1 MKGIMSKIWRVAAG
15 LVIGCVVSYLL
26 VAALDAMLEYPNVFN
41 RATGNVLAI
50 CLVYGVC
57 TAGCIILLLLF
68 VREKPISSQ
77 GFDGLPRHVAGLIDA
92 IIESMRYR
100 RSVRADVR
108 QELTDH
114 FNDALAGCETEE
126 QKTVRVKE
134 LLADF
139 GDVELL
145 GILMRRAKKRCRPL
159 WRTMIVRM
167 FQAAGVLVILF
178 FVYVGWFFCGKP
190 AVTTNYLDVLNR
202 QVRPVADEGLNAYP
216 LYIEAARL
224 YQKPTDDNPFD
235 LTPRS
240 LTLLSESQRQ
250 VLSGWLAANRKSLEL
265 IGQGNEK
272 PYYWPVYSIEQNE
285 DGTNPSLITVLLP
298 HISQYRDMARLV
310 CWQAL
315 VDADAGRMQ
324 EAFNHVMD
332 AYQFG
337 QKVHGQETPLIEQ
350 LVSAAI
356 TMLSTDTLRIML
368 DDHIEDV
375 DAATLDSARKRLGG
389 YVDAS
394 QFEIDFGAERLF
406 MYDET
411 QRCFTASRFG
421 RSHLYLPRLKEIT
434 DSDLT
439 IDDQLAFV
447 ALKGF
452 QVLFTH
458 PDKDETL
465 KQMEILYAE
474 FEKGV
479 RQTPAAMKAQ
489 NPEIQKK
496 LEAFSEK
503 NIFIRYLM
511 PALAK
516 VAERSHRS
524 RVDSMATLTI
534 IAILQYHKE
543 HGQYPE
549 SLSALAEGGL
559 LRQLP
564 MDPYS
569 DKPLVYRRTEEGFV
583 LYSAG
588 MNLTD
593 DGGVEGTKNGKFT
606 QWTDHGDVI
615 FWPVRKEEAMN

>member
-1 MKGIMSKIWRVAAG
+1 MKGMMSKIWRVAAG

-26 VAALDAMLEYPNVFN
+26 VAALDAMLGYPNVFN
-41 RATGNVLAI
+41 RATGSVLVI

-57 TAGCIILLLLF
+57 TGGCIILLLLF

-77 GFDGLPRHVAGLIDA
+77 GFEGLPRHVTGLIDA

-100 RSVRADVR
+100 RSVRVDVR

-139 GDVELL
+139 GDVKLL

-159 WRTMIVRM
+159 WRTMAARA
-167 FQAAGVLVILF
+167 FQAVGVLVILF

-190 AVTTNYLDVLNR
+190 AVTTNYLDVWNR
-202 QVRPVADEGLNAYP
+202 QMRPVADESLNAYP
-216 LYIEAARL
+216 LYFEATQL
-224 YQKPTDDNPFD
+224 YQKPNDDVKFD

-240 LTLLSESQRQ
+240 LTLLSESERQ
-250 VLSGWLAANRKSLEL
+250 VLSGWLAANQKSLEL
-265 IGQGNEK
+265 VRQGNEK
-272 PYYWPVYSIEQNE
+272 TYYWPVYSLEQNE
-285 DGTNPSLITVLLP
+285 DGSNPALIAVLLP
-298 HISQYRDMARLV
+298 HLTEYRNLAYLL

-315 VDADAGRMQ
+315 ADADAGRMQ
-324 EAFNHVMD
+324 EAFNHVME

-337 QKVHGQETPLIEQ
+337 QKVHGQDTALIEQ
-350 LVSAAI
+350 LVSTGI

-368 DDHIEDV
+368 DEHIQEIDT
-375 DAATLDSARKRLGG
+375 AALDSVRKRFEIL
-389 YVDAS
+389 VNEMR
-394 QFEIDFGAERLF
+394 FEIDFGGERMF
-406 MYDET
+406 MYDEA

-439 IDDQLAFV
+439 FNDQLAFV
-447 ALKGF
+447 AIKGF
-452 QVLFTH
+452 EVLFTH

-465 KQMEILYAE
+465 KQTELLYTE

-479 RQTPAAMKAQ
+479 RQTPAAMKTQ
-489 NPEIQKK
+489 NLETQKK
-496 LEAFSEK
+496 LEKLSER

-516 VAERSHRS
+516 LSERSHRN

-534 IAILQYHKE
+534 VAILQYHKG
-543 HGQYPE
+543 HGQYPA
-549 SLSALAEGGL
+549 SLTDLAEDGL

-569 DKPLVYRRTEEGFV
+569 DKPLVYRRTEGGFV

-588 MNLTD
+588 LNLTD
-593 DGGVEGTKNGKFT
+593 DGGVAGTKNGKYIR
-606 QWTDHGDVI
+606 WTDNGDVI
-615 FWPVRKEEAMN
+615 FWPVRKGEKSE

>member
-1 MKGIMSKIWRVAAG
+1 MKGIMAKIGRVAAG
-15 LVIGCVVSYLL
+15 LVIGCVAGYLA
-26 VAALDAMLEYPNVFN
+26 VAALDTMLGYPNVFN
-41 RATGNVLAI
+41 RASGNVLAI

-57 TAGCIILLLLF
+57 TGGCIILLLLF

-77 GFDGLPRHVAGLIDA
+77 GFEGLPRHVAGLIDA

-100 RSVRADVR
+100 RSVREEVR

-114 FNDALAGCETEE
+114 FTDALAGCETEE
-126 QKTVRVKE
+126 QKTARVRE

-139 GDVELL
+139 GDVALL

-159 WRTMIVRM
+159 WRTMVARA
-167 FQAAGVLVILF
+167 FQAVGVLILLF
-178 FVYVGWFFCGKP
+178 FVYVGWFFCGRP
-190 AVTTNYLDVLNR
+190 AVTVNYLDVMNR
-202 QVRPVADEGLNAYP
+202 QVRPVADENLNAYP
-216 LYIEAARL
+216 LYIEATRL
-224 YQKPTDDNPFD
+224 YQQPNIEGQFD
-235 LTPRS
+235 LTVRS
-240 LTLLSESQRQ
+240 LSLLDESQRQ
-250 VLSGWLAANRKSLEL
+250 VLSGWLAANQKLLEL
-265 IGQGNEK
+265 VREGNGK
-272 PYYWPVYSIEQNE
+272 PYYWPVYSFGQNE
-285 DGTNPSLITVLLP
+285 EETNPSLIAVVLP
-298 HISQYRDMARLV
+298 HLSQYRDVARLL

-315 VDADAGRMQ
+315 ADAEAGRMQ
-324 EAFNHVMD
+324 EAFGHVME

-337 QKVHGQETPLIEQ
+337 QKVHGQETTLIEQ
-350 LVSAAI
+350 LVSVAI
-356 TMLSTDTLRIML
+356 MMSSTDTLRLML
-368 DDHIEDV
+368 DEHNQDV
-375 DAATLDSARKRLGG
+375 DPLMLDSVRKRFDTL
-389 YVDAS
+389 VDETR
-394 QFEIDFGAERLF
+394 FEMDFGAERLF

-421 RSHLYLPRLKEIT
+421 RSHLYLPRLKQLT

-439 IDDQLAFV
+439 IDDQLAF
-447 ALKGF
+447 AAIKGF

-479 RQTPAAMKAQ
+479 RQTPAAMKSQ

-524 RVDSMATLTI
+524 RVDSMATLTVL
-534 IAILQYHKE
+534 AILQYHKT
-543 HGQYPE
+543 HGEYPA
-549 SLSALAEGGL
+549 SLTALAEAGL

-569 DKPLVYRRTEEGFV
+569 DRALVYRRTEGGFV
-583 LYSAG
+583 LYSVG
-588 MNLTD
+588 LNLAD
-593 DGGVEGTKNGKFT
+593 DGGAAGTKDGKYT
-606 QWTDHGDVI
+606 RWTDNGDVI
-615 FWPVRKEEAMN
+615 FWPVRKEEK

>member
-15 LVIGCVVSYLL
+15 LVIGCVVGYLA
-26 VAALDAMLEYPNVFN
+26 VAALDAMLGSPNAFN
-41 RATGNVLAI
+41 RATGSVLAI

-57 TAGCIILLLLF
+57 AGGCILLLLQF

-77 GFDGLPRHVAGLIDA
+77 GFDGLPRHVAALIDA
-92 IIESMRYR
+92 IIETMRYR

-114 FNDALAGCETEE
+114 FTDALAGCETEE
-126 QKTVRVKE
+126 QKTARVKE
-134 LLADF
+134 LLAEF
-139 GDVELL
+139 GDAALL

-159 WRTMIVRM
+159 WRTMAARA
-167 FQAAGVLVILF
+167 FQAVGVLILLF
-178 FVYVGWFFCGKP
+178 FVYVGWFFCGRP
-190 AVTTNYLDVLNR
+190 AVTTNYLDVMNR
-202 QVRPVADEGLNAYP
+202 QVRPVADENLNAYP
-216 LYIEAARL
+216 IYIKATQL
-224 YQKPTDDNPFD
+224 YQKPNDDVQFD

-250 VLSGWLAANRKSLEL
+250 ALSGWLAANQDAMKL
-265 IGQGNEK
+265 IREGNEK
-272 PYYWPVYSIEQNE
+272 PYYWPAYSFEQNE
-285 DGTNPSLITVLLP
+285 NSTHPSLIALALP
-298 HISQYRDMARLV
+298 HLAQYRNMARLL

-315 VDADAGRMQ
+315 ADAEAGKMQ
-324 EAFNHVMD
+324 EAFNHVME

-337 QKVHGQETPLIEQ
+337 QKVHGQETTLVEQ
-350 LVSAAI
+350 LVSVAI
-356 TMLSTDTLRIML
+356 MMSSTDTLRMILDEHIERIDTAML
-368 DDHIEDV
+368 DSVRKRFDILV
-375 DAATLDSARKRLGG
+375 DATR
-389 YVDAS
+389 
-394 QFEIDFGAERLF
+394 FEMDFGAERLF
-406 MYDET
+406 MYDEA

-421 RSHLYLPRLKEIT
+421 RSHLYLPRLKQLT

-439 IDDQLAFV
+439 IDDQLAF
-447 ALKGF
+447 AAIKGF

-465 KQMEILYAE
+465 KQMELLYAE

-524 RVDSMATLTI
+524 RADSMATLTVL
-534 IAILQYHKE
+534 AILQYHQT
-543 HGQYPE
+543 HGEYPM
-549 SLSALAEGGL
+549 SLTALTEAGL

-569 DKPLVYRRTEEGFV
+569 DKAMVYRRTEGGFM

-588 MNLTD
+588 LNLTD
-593 DGGVEGTKNGKFT
+593 DGGVPGTKDGKYT
-606 QWTDHGDVI
+606 MWADNGDVI
-615 FWPVRKEEAMN
+615 FWPVRKGEK